1 LFDCAPRNRFY
12 FGRYV
17 MATGRRQASDDI
29 YERVCLLLIG
39 SQNDTDINVTGGSEA
54 DRFESEIRHLAGNI
68 R

>member
-1 LFDCAPRNRFY
+1 
-12 FGRYV
+12 